1 MSVIQARG
9 ENKTTFNIIMENGL
23 PYKPIIRCE
32 TTLFRQKGN
41 DNAGII
47 HLELPDPSPIDDR
60 LDEALSVFQKIRL
73 DEEQVFIDIG
83 DYYIAGA
90 HFSEFIMK
98 SAEEKTLYVT
108 IYKDGKFISGAHFR

>member
-1 MSVIQARG
+1 MSEIQAGG

-60 LDEALSVFQKIRL
+60 LDEALSMFQKIRL

-98 SAEEKTLYVT
+98 SGEDKTLYVT
-108 IYKDGKFISGAHFR
+108 IYKNKEFVAGYRFQ